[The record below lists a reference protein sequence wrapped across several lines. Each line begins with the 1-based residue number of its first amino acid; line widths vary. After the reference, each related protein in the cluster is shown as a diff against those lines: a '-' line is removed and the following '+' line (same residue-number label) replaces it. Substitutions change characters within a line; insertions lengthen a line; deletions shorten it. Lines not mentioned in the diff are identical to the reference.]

1 MRTTILLLAAIAIL
15 AGCSSADQAEVRARM
30 DSNAAETASYD
41 TAAKAEGPPQTQ
53 MSTASMQAAQ
63 RKVIRNGEIG
73 LRVDDVEKAESK
85 VTQLVQ
91 QVGGYVANTTSS
103 DLRGANPTM
112 ELTVRVPATEFED
125 TLAQLANLGHV
136 LSKTTNSQDVTA
148 EIVDLGARIKTLSA
162 KEETFREMLK
172 SNRNINDVMS
182 LQDRLTEVRTEI
194 ERMQAQLKSISELAS
209 LSTIKINLSRSES
222 VPATVA
228 DTDPNWFGQ
237 TLGSATTSFM
247 GVARTV
253 VGAATW
259 LVVFSPFWLLPVL
272 FAWWLWRRYGKKL
285 VTG

>member
-1 MRTTILLLAAIAIL
+1 
-15 AGCSSADQAEVRARM
+15 
-30 DSNAAETASYD
+30 
-41 TAAKAEGPPQTQ
+41 
-53 MSTASMQAAQ
+53 
-63 RKVIRNGEIG
+63 
-73 LRVDDVEKAESK
+73 
-85 VTQLVQ
+85 
-91 QVGGYVANTTSS
+91 
-103 DLRGANPTM
+103 M

-209 LSTIKINLSRSES
+209 LSTIKISLSRSES

-272 FAWWLWRRYGKKL
+272 FAYWLWRRYGKKL